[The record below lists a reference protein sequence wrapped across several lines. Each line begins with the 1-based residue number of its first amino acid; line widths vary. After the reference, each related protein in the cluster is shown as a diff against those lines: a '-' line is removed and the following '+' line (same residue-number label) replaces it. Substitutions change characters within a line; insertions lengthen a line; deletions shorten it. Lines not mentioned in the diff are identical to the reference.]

1 MIVAKVKF
9 IVSFI
14 SKYNEKLDKMIIIW
28 RYLLGQFLK
37 VLVLSLVSFIAILL
51 TTRLDDIAHF
61 ASLGSQGIYILQFTL
76 HQIPYLLPIALPIS
90 CLLSALVLVQRLSST
105 QELTALRASGMP
117 IRLIIAPIL
126 ITAAYLSVFNFY
138 IASELATN
146 SHLAT
151 NVLKTELRSVNPLLL
166 LHNKHM
172 MRLKGIYFDTL
183 GSSRMGESASD
194 IIIAM
199 PNRGNNRINLMTAKE
214 LQASSGFFTSEGL
227 TFITSIKS
235 DNQERFD
242 HLMVE
247 NIGQTDTT
255 TQDFAQILQKKVLT
269 LNNDHLKLGMLLT
282 RIGDEKKLLEEA
294 KNKGLPSEE
303 LKNARRNINRGYTE
317 IFRRLSIAIAVFTFT
332 LMGISFG
339 TTISRTHSN
348 RGVLYVIGLA
358 ALYLVTYFTAKS
370 LEYQAFTAATLYLAP
385 HVIIAILSTITL
397 WRVSNGVEK

>member
-1 MIVAKVKF
+1 
-9 IVSFI
+9 
-14 SKYNEKLDKMIIIW
+14 MIIIW
-28 RYLLGQFLK
+28 RYLLGQYLK

-61 ASLGSQGIYILQFTL
+61 ASLGAQGSYVLEFTL
-76 HQIPYLLPIALPIS
+76 HQIPYILPIALPIS
-90 CLLSALVLVQRLSST
+90 CLISALLLVQRLSST
-105 QELTALRASGMP
+105 HELTALRASGLP
-117 IRLIIAPIL
+117 IRLILAPIL

-138 IASELATN
+138 IASEIATN

-199 PNRGNNRINLMTAKE
+199 PNRSNNRIHLMTAKNLE
-214 LQASSGFFTSEGL
+214 ASSDSVTSEGL
-227 TFITSIKS
+227 TLISSIKS

-242 HLMVE
+242 NLMVE
-247 NIGQTDTT
+247 NIGQTDTR
-255 TQDFAQILQKKVLT
+255 TQDFAQILQKKVLV

-282 RIGDEKKLLEEA
+282 RIVDEKTTLEAA
-294 KNKGLPSEE
+294 KAKDVSPEE
-303 LKNARRNINRGYTE
+303 LKNVRRNINRGYTE

-332 LMGISFG
+332 LMGIAFG
-339 TTISRTHSN
+339 TTISRNHSN
-348 RGVLYVIGLA
+348 RGVIFVVGLSA
-358 ALYLVTYFTAKS
+358 FYLIAYFSAKS
-370 LEYQAFTAATLYLAP
+370 LEYQASTAATLYLAP
-385 HVIIAILSTITL
+385 HLIIGFLSTITL
-397 WRVSNGVEK
+397 WRVSTGVEK